1 MRDRPSAFFQDVIC
15 APKGLMVNEAPEAV
29 CVMFIGSFDID
40 DTNIIMDYEVAVEVT
55 LVAVSFLW

>member
-1 MRDRPSAFFQDVIC
+1 
-15 APKGLMVNEAPEAV
+15 MVNEAPEAV